1 MLEGGDQFQNEFLFV
16 IFIVRAMVET
26 AFKKGPFKTFTTAS
40 HHEILMKYQ
49 QCSLSIYAL
58 HKNDSEICEIW
69 VSIALKSPSPVKWP
83 IRARV
88 IFAVHMSHIFSME
101 NQIIARIESSK

>member
-26 AFKKGPFKTFTTAS
+26 AFNKGPFKTFTTAS
-40 HHEILMKYQ
+40 HHEILMEYQ

-69 VSIALKSPSPVKWP
+69 VSIAWKQVAFTRKV
-83 IRARV
+83 AY
-88 IFAVHMSHIFSME
+88 
-101 NQIIARIESSK
+101 SSKGDLRRSYESYLFNGKSNDCT